1 MASTPPRKASVPQ
14 ASSRFGVDLK
24 RLFGGKAGYGAEVAR
39 QRNAEQAHRDAAENL
54 LLPDH
59 IRGEA
64 GFERVL
70 HTTLGGVL
78 RPITTDDLR
87 QFEHTI
93 RARKTALAAGIT
105 AKMVLDHSL
114 PEDIQRANEQIHVAA
129 LMAANRGA
137 LHFITNSG
145 PDSDVARHHVHVEF
159 ANFQAWAASPAEPG
173 KIATAML
180 KDRLRFD
187 CDCGR
192 FNFWLRYMATMGNYC
207 AGRQEQAFPK
217 IRNPSLVGLACKH
230 ALRVMTALQKDP
242 TVKARVAKML
252 EAVRGTAVKPV
263 KASAQEAR
271 EHAQQQLEARRKG
284 NVAAKV
290 ESSAMVQA
298 RKDAAKQ
305 TPAGQR
311 RALAQAAKLAEKQA
325 AAKARDVQLADVAS
339 KMKGLLG
346 TLSKADAK
354 RLLEMMAGKG

>member
-1 MASTPPRKASVPQ
+1 M
-14 ASSRFGVDLK
+14 
-24 RLFGGKAGYGAEVAR
+24 AR
-39 QRNAEQAHRDAAENL
+39 QRTAEQTKRDAAENL

-59 IRGEA
+59 IRGDA

-78 RPITTDDLR
+78 RPITVDDLR
-87 QFEHTI
+87 QFGNTI
-93 RARKTALAAGIT
+93 RARKTALAAGVT
-105 AKMVLDHSL
+105 AQTVLNHSL

-129 LMAANRGA
+129 LMSANRGA

-159 ANFQAWAASPAEPG
+159 ANFQAYSASPAEPG
-173 KIATAML
+173 KIAAAML

-217 IRNPSLVGLACKH
+217 IRNPNLVGLACKH

-252 EAVRGTAVKPV
+252 EAVRGTHVKPV

-271 EHAQQQLEARRKG
+271 EHAQKQMDARARG
-284 NVAAKV
+284 NVSAKV
-290 ESSAMVQA
+290 ESAAMAQA
-298 RKDAAKQ
+298 RKDAARQ
-305 TPAGQR
+305 APAAQR

-325 AAKARDVQLADVAS
+325 AAKARDAQLSEAAS
-339 KMKGLLG
+339 KMKALLG

-354 RLLEMMAGKG
+354 RLLTMLSGGAT